1 MNKSIK
7 KVGKLTLIIG
17 PMYAGKTTKLL
28 EYINKCNNTDRIV
41 FKHKSDTRYQNNLVI
56 THDNKH
62 TNCFPILKC
71 SEIFDSK
78 LLNERQNIFI
88 DEGQFFDDLYESVNK
103 LLKLKKKIY
112 ISGLDGDY
120 RQEPFGNGDV
130 LKLIPKCDEL
140 IKLYSKCF
148 YSGEIAPFTKRI
160 TNDKE
165 QVIVGSVDV
174 YKPVS
179 RYYLENNS

>member
-1 MNKSIK
+1 MQSTKA
-7 KVGKLTLIIG
+7 VGSLTLIIG
-17 PMYAGKTTKLL
+17 PMYAGKTTELIK
-28 EYINKCNNTDRIV
+28 YINKSNKENRIV

-62 TNCFPILKC
+62 ASCFPISKC
-71 SEIFDSK
+71 SEIFQSE
-78 LLNERQNIFI
+78 LLNERKDIFI
-88 DEGQFFDDLYESVNK
+88 DEGQFFDDLYENVNE
-103 LLKLKKKIY
+103 LLKMKKNIY

-120 RQEPFGNGDV
+120 KQEPFGNGDI
-130 LKLIPKCDEL
+130 LKLIPKCDKL

-179 RYYLENNS
+179 RCYLDNE